1 MSNPLEI
8 SLKVGEK
15 EHRLA
20 INPGDPDGAM
30 EALDRVGF
38 MVNLFIDGA
47 PGAAKRPAA
56 KPAEPKKPVTSATTP
71 TPDAK
76 ALTGGS
82 K

>member
-20 INPGDPDGAM
+20 ITPGDPDGAM

-47 PGAAKRPAA
+47 PGAGKRPVA
-56 KPAEPKKPVTSATTP
+56 KPAEPKRPVTSPGTP
-71 TPDAK
+71 TPDPK
-76 ALTGGS
+76 ALAGS
-82 K
+82 AK